1 MVERAGLIRVGVVI
15 ATPGSAWEAALELSH
30 GATVAD
36 AAAAIERTAG
46 CPQIATEAIRAK
58 RVGVFGRRVD
68 ADFVLGDGDRLE
80 LYRPL
85 TADPKEARRRR
96 AARPG

>member
-1 MVERAGLIRVGVVI
+1 MADRAGLIQVDVVV
-15 ATPGSAWEAALELSH
+15 AMPGAAWSTSVELPL

-36 AAAAIERTAG
+36 AAAAIERTG
-46 CPQIATEAIRAK
+46 CPQTAAEAIRAK
-58 RVGVFGRRVD
+58 RLGVFGRRVD
-68 ADFVLGDGDRLE
+68 EKFVLGDGDRLE

>member
-1 MVERAGLIRVGVVI
+1 MADRAGLIRVDVVI
-15 ATPGSAWEAALELSH
+15 AMPGSAWNASLELPH

-46 CPQIATEAIRAK
+46 CPQIAAEAIRAK

-68 ADFVLGDGDRLE
+68 DDFVLGDGDRLE